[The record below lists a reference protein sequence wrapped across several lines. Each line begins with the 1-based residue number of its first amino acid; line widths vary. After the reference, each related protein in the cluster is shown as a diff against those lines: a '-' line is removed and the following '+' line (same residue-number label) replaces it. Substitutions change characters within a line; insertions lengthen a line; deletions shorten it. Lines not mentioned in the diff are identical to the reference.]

1 MKCSCGGA
9 AQKVPAQTFYRR
21 EPFARREHCCAECS
35 QGIARIAPAAGY
47 FYPAAAGILA
57 RAPGESEADF
67 NRRVQAQ
74 ARAEEEI
81 NARARAQREAA
92 DRDAAL
98 RGVST
103 VTGGVQTVVSETQAT
118 ERARIE
124 AEARLAAT
132 RAESQAATERA
143 RIEAQRD
150 LELARIRSA
159 ESGATVQER
168 PTFEVLPSTSTT
180 APAPVTVTPR
190 TDSGAGSFPVV
201 PVAIGVGVAGVIYF
215 LTRKKGRR

>member
-1 MKCSCGGA
+1 M
-9 AQKVPAQTFYRR
+9 PAQTFYRR

-35 QGIARIAPAAGY
+35 QGIARVPGAAGY
-47 FYPAAAGILA
+47 FYPGGGSSALMRG
-57 RAPGESEADF
+57 PNESEAAF
-67 NRRVQAQ
+67 QARVDAQ
-74 ARAEEEI
+74 ARSEQRLSE
-81 NARARAQREAA
+81 AQAAREAA

-98 RGVST
+98 RGIGT
-103 VTGGVQTVVSETQAT
+103 VTGGVQTAISETQAT

-150 LELARIRSA
+150 LELARIRGSA
-159 ESGATVQER
+159 APA
-168 PTFEVLPSTSTT
+168 PTYEVLPLAPSTPTPTPTT
-180 APAPVTVTPR
+180 TPPVVTPR
-190 TDSGAGSFPVV
+190 TDSGAGQFPVV
-201 PVAIGVGVAGVIYF
+201 PVAIGVGIAGAIYF

>member
-47 FYPAAAGILA
+47 FYPGGGDAASDAAAQRA
-57 RAPGESEADF
+57 RE
-67 NRRVQAQ
+67 AQ
-74 ARAEEEI
+74 AA
-81 NARARAQREAA
+81 AQRAREAQAAREAA

-201 PVAIGVGVAGVIYF
+201 PVAIGVGIAGAIYF

>member
-1 MKCSCGGA
+1 M
-9 AQKVPAQTFYRR
+9 
-21 EPFARREHCCAECS
+21 
-35 QGIARIAPAAGY
+35 
-47 FYPAAAGILA
+47 
-57 RAPGESEADF
+57 
-67 NRRVQAQ
+67 
-74 ARAEEEI
+74 
-81 NARARAQREAA
+81 
-92 DRDAAL
+92 
-98 RGVST
+98 
-103 VTGGVQTVVSETQAT
+103 SETQAT

-190 TDSGAGSFPVV
+190 TDSGAGQFPVV
-201 PVAIGVGVAGVIYF
+201 PVVIGVGVVGALWF
-215 LTRKKGRR
+215 LSKKKGRR